1 MFECDHILDLAS
13 KDSEYLATSIHHLER
28 TIEATIKCKQFFSS
42 SRPFIILNVGG
53 STTSSSLS
61 PEEIE
66 AGYSQVIS
74 ILNQYHSSDYE
85 LIIQTMPPF
94 PWHFGGQRL
103 HNLFVNPSEI
113 FDILTSNMTLLRHL
127 TYISCNHLDVSF
139 IHAVKKL
146 PLAAHFHIVDANG
159 TTDEGL
165 QLGDGSIDFRDFMR
179 LLLTEPTQASF
190 IPEIWQGHKD
200 HGSGFWKA
208 LNYLSDC
215 LS

>member
-1 MFECDHILDLAS
+1 
-13 KDSEYLATSIHHLER
+13 
-28 TIEATIKCKQFFSS
+28 
-42 SRPFIILNVGG
+42 
-53 STTSSSLS
+53 
-61 PEEIE
+61 
-66 AGYSQVIS
+66 
-74 ILNQYHSSDYE
+74 
-85 LIIQTMPPF
+85 MPPF

-113 FDILTSNMTLLRHL
+113 FDILHTSNIRLCFDTSH
-127 TYISCNHLDVSF
+127 TYLACNHLDVSF

-146 PLAAHFHIVDANG
+146 LPLTAHFHIVDANG

-200 HGSGFWKA
+200 HGFSGFWKA